1 MAKVKAGKVK
11 TKKYFG
17 EDQEANLVL
26 HAYKAAKKLEWQRK
40 KDSRWQLAAAAGADR
55 FLLIAKPQR

>member
-1 MAKVKAGKVK
+1 MPKVRAGKVV

-17 EDQEANLVL
+17 EDHEANLVL
-26 HAYKAAKKLEWQRK
+26 HAYKATKKLEWQRK
-40 KDSRWQLAAAAGADR
+40 KDTRWQLAAAAGADR